1 MKKFGV
7 MKYLR
12 RYLIHAGLCLLLVCS
27 ANVASAQVF
36 VGLGDVET
44 TRTSMGRIIDFN
56 VKLSRQLT
64 VSEVL
69 VTQIQ
74 SLDVS
79 PSEGSLAD
87 ESNYTPPL
95 TNCSLGRFL
104 DFSSS
109 AGISYRL
116 CMDSDDQQDVDVTP
130 FLLPYTKLVFML

>member
-1 MKKFGV
+1 
-7 MKYLR
+7 
-12 RYLIHAGLCLLLVCS
+12 
-27 ANVASAQVF
+27 
-36 VGLGDVET
+36 
-44 TRTSMGRIIDFN
+44 MGRTIIDFN

-87 ESNYTPPL
+87 ESNYTPTL

-116 CMDSDDQQDVDVTP
+116 CIEPPIAPVGQSAILMSAR
-130 FLLPYTKLVFML
+130 